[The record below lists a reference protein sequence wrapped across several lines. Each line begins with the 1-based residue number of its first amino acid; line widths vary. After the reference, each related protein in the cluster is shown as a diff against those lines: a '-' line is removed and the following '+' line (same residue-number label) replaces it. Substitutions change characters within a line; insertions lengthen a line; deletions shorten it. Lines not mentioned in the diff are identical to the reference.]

1 MSSHSGNLNYCLVV
15 DGLYRNYKEGRKKKK
30 NNTVVFRAVC
40 SGWTIAQGSFRT
52 TNNKDVISDN
62 PATLELMFP
71 ALDAAGWLL
80 RSLEGRHTPS
90 HDQRAKQCKLKNKI
104 KLNKRAIVFK
114 RGSQSWEKNT
124 PCLGKL
130 QMYMLLRLFSLFC
143 SYKNNWKCMNGSFI
157 ATLSNLH
164 MATEAILHSRRKETV
179 DILKHMYC
187 SLGWKQAVMKDYELG
202 SQHVQTHTYPFSP
215 DS

>member
-71 ALDAAGWLL
+71 ALDAAG
-80 RSLEGRHTPS
+80 
-90 HDQRAKQCKLKNKI
+90 
-104 KLNKRAIVFK
+104 
-114 RGSQSWEKNT
+114 
-124 PCLGKL
+124 
-130 QMYMLLRLFSLFC
+130 
-143 SYKNNWKCMNGSFI
+143 
-157 ATLSNLH
+157 
-164 MATEAILHSRRKETV
+164 
-179 DILKHMYC
+179 
-187 SLGWKQAVMKDYELG
+187 
-202 SQHVQTHTYPFSP
+202 
-215 DS
+215 